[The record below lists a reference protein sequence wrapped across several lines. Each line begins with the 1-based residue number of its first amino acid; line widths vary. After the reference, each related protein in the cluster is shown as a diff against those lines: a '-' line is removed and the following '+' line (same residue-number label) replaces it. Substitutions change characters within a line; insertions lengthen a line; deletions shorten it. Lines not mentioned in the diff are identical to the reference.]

1 MPVPMVAPEEKKQ
14 ILAIVRAQLPHCRVF
29 AFGSRI
35 RGTAKRY
42 SDLDLSLD
50 DGSIIPI
57 SKLGSLKEALAETRI
72 PYMVDLTDFHRLDA
86 DFQSHVLKQAEVW

>member
-1 MPVPMVAPEEKKQ
+1 MSDFGVSPEEKRQ
-14 ILAIVRAQLPHCRVF
+14 ILAIIRAQLPHCRVL

-50 DGSIIPI
+50 DGGSIPL
-57 SKLGSLKEALAETRI
+57 SKLGNLREALAETRI
-72 PYMVDLTDFHRLDA
+72 PYLVDLTDFQRLDA
-86 DFQSHVLKQAEVW
+86 DFQSHVLAQAEVW